1 MPPLKRLETRMAALR
16 MTNRSIVLA
25 FLLSL
30 AACGTLSRG
39 SGSSDGPGQDE
50 VTAVQVENRGFADM
64 TLYAVR
70 SSQRVRLGIV
80 PGHSTKVFDVPRTLM
95 GGLTQ
100 LRFIADPIGATRRSV
115 SEEIT
120 VAPGDTVVMTIP
132 PR

>member
-1 MPPLKRLETRMAALR
+1 MPDLEASQTAADGR
-16 MTNRSIVLA
+16 SHMINRSIVLA

-30 AACGTLSRG
+30 AACGTLSPG
-39 SGSSDGPGQDE
+39 SGGSGQDE
-50 VTAVQVENRGFADM
+50 ATAVQVENRGFVDM
-64 TLYAVR
+64 TVYAVR

-80 PGHSTKVFDVPRTLM
+80 PGHSTRVFDVPRTLM

-132 PR
+132 PS